1 MKLMDFLKE
10 RILFIIISLMILVFT
25 SILLLALKVDFYAI
39 VFIFLINFIGILI
52 YHIYDY
58 FNRKKYYNELINNL
72 GALDKKY
79 LISDVIDE
87 GSFLESKILYYIIND
102 TTKSMKDD
110 ISYLRINN
118 KEYRE
123 YIELWVHEIKTP
135 IASSKLLIENNK
147 SELTESIGE
156 DLSKV
161 ESYIEQ
167 ALFYARSNTLEKDY
181 IIKELDLKSVV
192 NKVIRR
198 NSKVLIEKKI
208 KIEIL
213 DTEKIV
219 YTDNKWLEFIINQI
233 ISNSIKYVDNKKLE
247 NNIKFYTRNIGE
259 NIVLYIEDNGIGMN
273 EKDVI
278 KAFEKGYT
286 GENGRRFGKSTGI
299 GLYLCKKLTQK
310 LGLGINVESEI
321 NKGTRIAIIFPINKM
336 MIFE

>member
-1 MKLMDFLKE
+1 MDFLKE

-87 GSFLESKILYYIIND
+87 GSFLESKILYYIINE

-247 NNIKFYTRNIGE
+247 NKIKFYTRNIGE

>member
-87 GSFLESKILYYIIND
+87 GSFLESKILYYIINE

-247 NNIKFYTRNIGE
+247 NKIKFYTRNIGE